1 MTAHGTRRVLK
12 APHGAIILS
21 LARQAKVDALPG
33 EASLWLTLPMY
44 SSSLRSANRMLG
56 VTQEA
61 MEKYS
66 QQMRGQSEAQLQSW
80 RVWAERSTFLS
91 GHSTR
96 GGIVQQSAILQ
107 WMEDSWLSPR
117 PKAYRA
123 CHLMRW

>member
-1 MTAHGTRRVLK
+1 MNDKNRSLHSGTRSAACVVERAKAHGTRRVLK

-66 QQMRGQSEAQLQSW
+66 QQMRGQSEAQLQ
-80 RVWAERSTFLS
+80 R
-91 GHSTR
+91 
-96 GGIVQQSAILQ
+96 LQ
-107 WMEDSWLSPR
+107 VEAGVR
-117 PKAYRA
+117 RA
-123 CHLMRW
+123 

>member
-1 MTAHGTRRVLK
+1 MAQFDGLPLWLCRWLNGKDRSLHSGTRSAACVVERAKSHGTRRVLK

-66 QQMRGQSEAQLQSW
+66 QQMRGQSEAQLQ
-80 RVWAERSTFLS
+80 R
-91 GHSTR
+91 
-96 GGIVQQSAILQ
+96 LQ
-107 WMEDSWLSPR
+107 VEAGVR
-117 PKAYRA
+117 RA
-123 CHLMRW
+123 